1 MNRAVHRVVRH
12 CSGKGEEDWSAISE
26 AIPGDVP
33 LGSEVPAAPSMN
45 CGAEL
50 KPGAGA

>member
-26 AIPGDVP
+26 AIPGDEP

-45 CGAEL
+45 CGEEL

>member
-12 CSGKGEEDWSAISE
+12 CSGKGEEDSSAISE

-45 CGAEL
+45 CGEEL